1 MSDRDDIIAAA
12 NAGTLPELFLERL
25 RRHRTDELGK
35 AFRATLIKLHDDGT
49 IDVLEPARQI
59 ATSPINQHD
68 FFAVMLVYTE
78 LMPMLDASVTEM
90 MAAVKALSSRAGE
103 DLTSGMPNGAYRSW
117 AEQGSRARDTLETI
131 NPEDGD
137 DSAYIFLA
145 LQALAKTETDA
156 ALDRAIIYVGG
167 NAGPARSAAAKAIG
181 TFDVNDPERRV
192 RAISA
197 LTANASSADDNS
209 LGHILAAICEVAKA
223 HPDTRIKAAALID
236 ANIERTG
243 DHAIHQLSLELMF
256 HADELPPAIV
266 KPLTAIMHR
275 VPIGNRGTI
284 RDIGAAAGKL
294 ADKNRLNEALALIT
308 PLLSQHEELT
318 SLEPLGSLNYHLLQ
332 LPPDE
337 LAQTIIIWLLACDPN
352 LGRATIALIGDYH
365 GDAPL
370 ILDPRSAA
378 ASLDDP
384 ERLLLAHRAIGWLF
398 VHPVTAA
405 SLVVGLLDG
414 AGDAAQRTIA
424 ELLFDPLLINFSKS
438 VGDWIAEQAKA
449 PCHPSQTILNDLVTR
464 LEAYID
470 GLRTPGRIKELRPS
484 EPERP
489 ARGRRALLG
498 EDRPRWVSDHEMRG
512 LAEALDQSAE
522 DRPGMADA
530 ALVPVLEDLEL
541 QARRARVE
549 DEEGRDHRLDLRSS
563 PRFAPGRGEQ
573 GCDRAGGKTR
583 RARVGTARQD
593 DRHARAQHDAGRV
606 GVRQEGQAL
615 RQHVAGLE
623 VGHHEHVGATGHRRR
638 DPLHPGGAQIDR
650 VVEGERP
657 VAARRLP
664 AAREA
669 HPLRPRAYSR
679 ARGARPRRGGR
690 AGRRARRS
698 GGSRYGAWWTPE
710 KGERCEARKRWMHS
724 WAFAPIGKAG

>member
-1 MSDRDDIIAAA
+1 MSDQNDIIAAA
-12 NAGTLPELFLERL
+12 NAGTLPELFVERL

-35 AFRATLIKLHDDGT
+35 AFRATLAKLHNDGT

-68 FFAVMLVYTE
+68 FFTVMHVYSE
-78 LMPMLDASVTEM
+78 LIPALDASVLDM
-90 MAAVKALSSRAGE
+90 LAAVKALSTRAGG
-103 DLTSGMPNGAYRSW
+103 DLASGMANGGYRTW
-117 AEQGSRARDTLETI
+117 AEQGSRARDTFETI

-137 DSAYIFLA
+137 DSAYVFLA
-145 LQALAKTETDA
+145 LQALAMTEPDP
-156 ALDRAIIYVGG
+156 ALDRAILYVGG

-181 TFDVNDPERRV
+181 TFDLTDPNRRT
-192 RAISA
+192 RATDA
-197 LTANASSADDNS
+197 LAAHAASADDNS
-209 LGHILAAICEVAKA
+209 LGHILAAICEIAKA
-223 HPDTRIKAAALID
+223 HPDAHTKAAALID

-337 LAQTIIIWLLACDPN
+337 LAQIIIIWLLACDPN
-352 LGRATIALIGDYH
+352 LGRATMALVGDHH

-384 ERLLLAHRAIGWLF
+384 ERRLLAHRAIGWLF

-405 SLVVGLLDG
+405 SLVVGLLNG

-424 ELLFDPLLINFSKS
+424 ELLFDPLLINFSGS

-449 PCHPSQTILNDLVTR
+449 PGHSSQAILNDLVTQ
-464 LEAYID
+464 LEAYIE
-470 GLRTPGRIKELRPS
+470 GLRVPGRIKELRPS
-484 EPERP
+484 ERERLIENHRQHESMRQ
-489 ARGRRALLG
+489 AYKASEKTSILASLATRQVLLYG
-498 EDRPRWVSDHEMRG
+498 TRSISYFKGMGGKQQRSEMKMHSFSHSI
-512 LAEALDQSAE
+512 E
-522 DRPGMADA
+522 
-530 ALVPVLEDLEL
+530 
-541 QARRARVE
+541 
-549 DEEGRDHRLDLRSS
+549 S
-563 PRFAPGRGEQ
+563 PRLNILEPFDLDYMLRVFRAMRTAP
-573 GCDRAGGKTR
+573 
-583 RARVGTARQD
+583 
-593 DRHARAQHDAGRV
+593 
-606 GVRQEGQAL
+606 
-615 RQHVAGLE
+615 
-623 VGHHEHVGATGHRRR
+623 
-638 DPLHPGGAQIDR
+638 
-650 VVEGERP
+650 
-657 VAARRLP
+657 
-664 AAREA
+664 
-669 HPLRPRAYSR
+669 
-679 ARGARPRRGGR
+679 
-690 AGRRARRS
+690 
-698 GGSRYGAWWTPE
+698 
-710 KGERCEARKRWMHS
+710 
-724 WAFAPIGKAG
+724 